1 MPADIPTDFPV
12 ENAEQV
18 LHDWIE
24 AVNEGD
30 LERLISLYAADAT
43 LVPTFS
49 AKALK
54 TPAEIRRYFEQLA
67 SRPDLSVTLHPKTLH
82 TLPIANATVLT
93 GVYCFHFLVD
103 DEPYHFE
110 ARFSL
115 VTGDNAGT
123 SSILH
128 HHSSQIPRQ
137 LA

>member
-1 MPADIPTDFPV
+1 MTSNAIFPSS
-12 ENAEQV
+12 AETV
-18 LHDWIE
+18 LHSWID
-24 AVNEGD
+24 ALNARD
-30 LERLISLYAADAT
+30 LDRLAAFYAKDAS

-49 AKALK
+49 AKALRS
-54 TPAEIRRYFEQLA
+54 PDEIRRYFEQLA
-67 SRPDLSVTLHPKTLH
+67 ARPGLSVTLHPKTLLAH
-82 TLPIANATVLT
+82 TIEGATILT

-115 VTGDNAGT
+115 VTGDP
-123 SSILH
+123 SSPSPILH

>member
-1 MPADIPTDFPV
+1 MPGTMTKPGG
-12 ENAEQV
+12 AETV
-18 LHDWIE
+18 LHAWID
-24 AVNEGD
+24 AVNAKD
-30 LERLISLYAADAT
+30 LERLVSFYTKDAS

-49 AKALK
+49 AMALR
-54 TPAEIRRYFEQLA
+54 TTLEIRRYFEQLA
-67 SRPDLSVTLHPKTLH
+67 ARPGLSVSLHPR
-82 TLPIANATVLT
+82 TVVAQEVAGMTILT

-115 VTGDNAGT
+115 VTGDPTGP
-123 SSILH
+123 SPILH